1 MEKKSAVNLTVNRP
15 LHMETGVTL
24 EPGVYPGTSKQL
36 GFPRSD
42 DVVWTAPEYAL
53 QLGEAA
59 LRQMGNKY
67 LRTATYDV
75 TKYVKHGDIS
85 VAETDAPVEKSDE
98 KTIDT
103 DQDAQPGGSDRVTW
117 NG

>member
-1 MEKKSAVNLTVNRP
+1 MEKKSTVSLTVNRP
-15 LHMETGVTL
+15 LHMETGVML
-24 EPGVYPGTSKQL
+24 EPGVYLGTSKQL
-36 GFPRSD
+36 GFPRTD

-67 LRTATYDV
+67 LRSATYDV

-85 VAETDAPVEKSDE
+85 VAEADAPVEKVDE
-98 KTIDT
+98 KATEP
-103 DQDAQPGGSDRVTW
+103 DQDTPPSGPDRVTW

>member
-36 GFPRSD
+36 GFPRTD

-67 LRTATYDV
+67 LRSATYDV

-85 VAETDAPVEKSDE
+85 VAEADAQVEKVDE
-98 KTIDT
+98 KATVP
-103 DQDAQPGGSDRVTW
+103 DQDTPPSGPDRVTW

>member
-36 GFPRSD
+36 GFPRTD

-53 QLGEAA
+53 QLGEAE

-85 VAETDAPVEKSDE
+85 VAEADAQVEKDDE
-98 KTIDT
+98 KATET
-103 DQDAQPGGSDRVTW
+103 DQDAQPSGPDRVTW